1 MRFLEKI
8 KFQSSKTK
16 TFGFFFITDIE
27 AQIRDIQTKKKEIA
41 KSQSD
46 QGVSLLDK
54 GGFFDTDLYDDGT
67 GKDKYEGYNTSIATN
82 DEVEEDE
89 DEGMPVQQKKASYTA
104 PKNVMKE
111 IAKVS

>member
-1 MRFLEKI
+1 MKKLNVLFRFA
-8 KFQSSKTK
+8 
-16 TFGFFFITDIE
+16 DIE
-27 AQIRDIQTKKKEIA
+27 AQIRDIQTKKKEIQ
-41 KSQSD
+41 KTQND

-67 GKDKYEGYNTSIATN
+67 GKDKYEGYNTTIT

-89 DEGMPVQQKKASYTA
+89 DEGLPVQQKRISYTA

-111 IAKVS
+111 IAKVNFVVVVVFIQFS